1 MPVAERQQ
9 ETEARDRPSAGR
21 LEQLAGY
28 GQLPGPER
36 VLMRVR
42 LACED
47 NGDQRPGTEGQ
58 VGCQGGMAALV
69 NGPEGDALD
78 WGSIN
83 WPRVEG
89 EVRRLLQ
96 RIF

>member
-21 LEQLAGY
+21 LAQLAGY

-42 LACED
+42 
-47 NGDQRPGTEGQ
+47 
-58 VGCQGGMAALV
+58 
-69 NGPEGDALD
+69 
-78 WGSIN
+78 
-83 WPRVEG
+83 
-89 EVRRLLQ
+89 
-96 RIF
+96 